1 MPAAHTHWRFC
12 REDYCSFTRRGAL
25 QWRHPYGR
33 MATLE
38 SILCDDGLFD
48 YLEDYWI
55 LWHLVL
61 NIWSANKETTIIKI
75 HDRLLDHLPMANSAE
90 SPLPTDHC
98 NIAIFSSP
106 PKDCSVWSTEG
117 QPGPCFLLAVWSLIR
132 WMVDMIDTFQL
143 SGGRNQRP
151 LVVSCRGFG
160 V

>member
-1 MPAAHTHWRFC
+1 MLGPAPASAHCPHTHWRFC
-12 REDYCSFTRRGAL
+12 REDSAGAVL
-25 QWRHPYGR
+25 GSEDINMEAWQHW
-33 MATLE
+33 E
-38 SILCDDGLFD
+38 SILRDDGLVN
-48 YLEDYWI
+48 YREDYGI
-55 LWHLVL
+55 LVL
-61 NIWSANKETTIIKI
+61 NIWSANEETTIIKI
-75 HDRLLDHLPMANSAE
+75 HDRLLDHLANSSE
-90 SPLPTDHC
+90 SLLPTDHC

-117 QPGPCFLLAVWSLIR
+117 QPGHGFLLAVWSLIR